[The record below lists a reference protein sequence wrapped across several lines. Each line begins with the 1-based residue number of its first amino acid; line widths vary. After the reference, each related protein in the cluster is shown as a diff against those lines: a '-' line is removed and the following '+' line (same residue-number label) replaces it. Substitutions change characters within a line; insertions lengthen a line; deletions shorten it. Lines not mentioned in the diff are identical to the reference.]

1 MPRFRPFICD
11 STTSDF
17 SYTESVKVVDSK
29 RILQKVKLDD
39 KLPDLGFYDLEKMV
53 KSTDVKLE
61 PVNPTLFPARSITDG
76 PEPEV
81 NDIEV
86 SENEIKKNETNK
98 TNEVNNA

>member
-1 MPRFRPFICD
+1 MPRFRPFIGEP
-11 STTSDF
+11 TTSDF

-39 KLPDLGFYDLEKMV
+39 KLPDLAFYDLEKMV

-61 PVNPTLFPARSITDG
+61 SMNPTLFPARSITDG

-81 NDIEV
+81 NEVEV
-86 SENEIKKNETNK
+86 SETEINK

>member
-1 MPRFRPFICD
+1 MPRFRPFIGEP
-11 STTSDF
+11 TTTDF

-29 RILQKVKLDD
+29 RSLQKVKLDE

-61 PVNPTLFPARSITDG
+61 PVNPTLFPARFITDG
-76 PEPEV
+76 PELDV
-81 NDIEV
+81 NETEV
-86 SENEIKKNETNK
+86 SETEIKKTEINK